1 MSIGGY
7 YSARCYNT
15 IAFYHTAVHHY
26 AAHSY
31 QYIVFYG
38 AAVYYSIMPYR
49 YIVTYSSRVCLV
61 GSVDNDSI
69 LNISIVA
76 YANAINVAAY
86 YSVVPYGAMVA

>member
-1 MSIGGY
+1 MSIGGH
-7 YSARCYNT
+7 YSSCRYNA

-31 QYIVFYG
+31 QYIIFYG

-61 GSVDNDSI
+61 GSVDNHSI
-69 LNISIVA
+69 LNISIIA
-76 YANAINVAAY
+76 YANAIDVTTHY
-86 YSVVPYGAMVA
+86 GVVPYGAMVA